1 MTPLLTPPSHETS
14 QKEDLPPLPTL
25 PRSLMRR
32 PRLLK
37 HILLP
42 ITTTSRLSMT
52 RAHFH
57 IARLRIPTRHRRRAI
72 LAQDFDGPVVRL
84 VRDLLVALAAVVVD
98 VGEPVR

>member
-1 MTPLLTPPSHETS
+1 
-14 QKEDLPPLPTL
+14 
-25 PRSLMRR
+25 MRR
-32 PRLLK
+32 RRLLK

-42 ITTTSRLSMT
+42 VPSLPMHGS
-52 RAHFH
+52 HFH
-57 IARLRIPTRHRRRAI
+57 IASLRIPTRHRRRAI